1 VEKQDENNISES
13 AKTQDNNQQRIKIKT
28 LEVRNISLKV
38 NIKVRRI
45 LDFNK
50 INIKAF
56 V

>member
-1 VEKQDENNISES
+1 VEKQDENNISAS
-13 AKTQDNNQQRIKIKT
+13 AKTQDNNQQRKGIFI
-28 LEVRNISLKV
+28 L
-38 NIKVRRI
+38 KVRRI